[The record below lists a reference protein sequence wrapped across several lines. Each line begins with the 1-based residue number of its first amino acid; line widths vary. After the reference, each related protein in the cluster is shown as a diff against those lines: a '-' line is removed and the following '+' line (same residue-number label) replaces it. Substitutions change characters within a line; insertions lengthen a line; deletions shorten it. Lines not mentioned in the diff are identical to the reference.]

1 MTDRPRFHI
10 IQGTPAP
17 QTEAEKVRERVRK
30 APKPPEMIQCHR
42 CGGRE
47 VIETRIGMLLKNGKP
62 QGGTKQIL
70 CASCFMRGER
80 VVLC

>member
-1 MTDRPRFHI
+1 MTDRPRLHI
-10 IQGTPAP
+10 IHGTPPP

-47 VIETRIGMLLKNGKP
+47 ITSTLVGAALKGGKVT
-62 QGGTKQIL
+62 GGTKQWL
-70 CASCFMRGER
+70 CTICLLKGER
-80 VVLC
+80 VVLA